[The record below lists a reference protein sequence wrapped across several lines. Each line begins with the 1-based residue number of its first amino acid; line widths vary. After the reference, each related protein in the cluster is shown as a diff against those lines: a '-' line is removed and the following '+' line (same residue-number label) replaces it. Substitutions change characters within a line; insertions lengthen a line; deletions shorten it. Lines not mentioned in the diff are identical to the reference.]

1 MFSIQKFRIRRKKGF
16 MSVSECTPSLSSVSS
31 SQTESDRISTKHE
44 GERSNYGQLD
54 RKSSS
59 LVLGDAS
66 DSHRGRYKLNSGD
79 RCCNAVF
86 LTSGQNLQRRLLSQT
101 DQLAEPRLY
110 WDSHAFLRSP
120 GSIRIDF
127 QLSTDPTDRSEVQCH
142 LQSKQRGQNSN
153 TILRGA
159 MWHVDQEIGCED
171 TKSVQNSFTS
181 SKNLGKKKVSG
192 PKSEIWEM
200 CKLPNTE
207 IIDFDRISNSIDFKT
222 VHIWAK
228 ALPGHET
235 FFLPR
240 FFHQQDQI
248 SRDLWS
254 DFSKFVS
261 PCHIDQSKTLQ
272 GILESQRE
280 LRFDQIGLL
289 DTLCIPPLEHYRVI
303 YEFRELLRP
312 KVYKLLRRS
321 PIFNFKFTTNLPAA
335 GADFF
340 DKIHW

>member
-1 MFSIQKFRIRRKKGF
+1 MQISSQILENCHRRDIDLC
-16 MSVSECTPSLSSVSS
+16 VVLIENRWILSKILLQLAHRVPWGSVSS

-44 GERSNYGQLD
+44 GESSNYGQLD

-159 MWHVDQEIGCED
+159 LWHVDQEIGCED
-171 TKSVQNSFTS
+171 TKSVQNPFTS

-207 IIDFDRISNSIDFKT
+207 TIDFDRISNSIDFNT

-235 FFLPR
+235 FFCLDFFTNKTR
-240 FFHQQDQI
+240 F
-248 SRDLWS
+248 
-254 DFSKFVS
+254 
-261 PCHIDQSKTLQ
+261 Q
-272 GILESQRE
+272 GIYDPTSQSSYR
-280 LRFDQIGLL
+280 RV
-289 DTLCIPPLEHYRVI
+289 TLIKAKRYK
-303 YEFRELLRP
+303 EFLNHNENC
-312 KVYKLLRRS
+312 VSIRS
-321 PIFNFKFTTNLPAA
+321 ACWTRYYFEY
-335 GADFF
+335 
-340 DKIHW
+340 